1 MSTNTTNLEISGP
14 TVEDAIEEGL
24 KKLGVTRDSVEIEI
38 LEEGNRGI
46 FGLGSREATVRI
58 VVKELQKDQGETP
71 GHIPVMEP
79 EPPSHLSDSSDQEV
93 QLKHDNSELPTG
105 TTAPPT
111 FEEESEHDHIL
122 TLAQETVEELL
133 QKMKLQANVSASY
146 GPTKEYHHRPN
157 ILIDITG
164 EDLSILIGR
173 RAETL
178 NALQLISR
186 LIVGKE
192 LARSVNLQVD
202 VQGYRERRT
211 NQLRRLAQ
219 KIAEQALKTGRR
231 QTLEPMPANERRI
244 IHLEFRDH
252 PKLFTESVGEGARR
266 KVTIVPK

>member
-1 MSTNTTNLEISGP
+1 MSTNTSNLEISGP
-14 TVEDAIEEGL
+14 TVDDAIEDGL

-46 FGLGSREATVRI
+46 FGLGAREATVRI
-58 VVKELQKDQGETP
+58 IVKDLRNDLGEKPDQ
-71 GHIPVMEP
+71 IPTMDS
-79 EPPSHLSDSSDQEV
+79 EPPSHLSESSNQEIQQKLDLHETLTEPTPPSKIEKEAERDQ
-93 QLKHDNSELPTG
+93 
-105 TTAPPT
+105 
-111 FEEESEHDHIL
+111 IL
-122 TLAQETVEELL
+122 TLTQETVEELL
-133 QKMKLQANVSASY
+133 HKMKLQANVSTSY
-146 GPTKEYHHRPN
+146 GPTKEYYNRPN
-157 ILIDITG
+157 ILVDITG

-202 VQGYRERRT
+202 VQGYRERRE

-219 KIAEQALKTGRR
+219 KMAEQALKTGRR

-244 IHLEFRDH
+244 IHLELRDH
-252 PKLFTESVGEGARR
+252 PKLFTESVGEGLRR

>member
-1 MSTNTTNLEISGP
+1 MNMNTSNLEFSGP
-14 TVEDAIEEGL
+14 TADDAIEDGL

-46 FGLGSREATVRI
+46 FGLGSREAIVRI
-58 VVKELQKDQGETP
+58 VVKDLRKDQGETS
-71 GHIPVMEP
+71 GQIPITEP
-79 EPPSHLSDSSDQEV
+79 KHPSQLSDSSDQEV
-93 QLKHDNSELPTG
+93 QQTLDNFEVPTELTPPLKIVKEAET
-105 TTAPPT
+105 
-111 FEEESEHDHIL
+111 DHIL

-133 QKMKLQANVSASY
+133 QKMKLRANVSASY
-146 GPTKEYHHRPN
+146 GPTTEYHHRPN

-202 VQGYRERRT
+202 VQGYRERRA
-211 NQLRRLAQ
+211 NQLRRLAR
-219 KIAEQALKTGRR
+219 KMAEQALKTGRR

-252 PKLFTESVGEGARR
+252 PKLFTESVGEGTHR